1 VSEKSQE
8 AESQNG
14 LGISV
19 KLRLA
24 ILAGM
29 APLLSVVLTSSSG
42 RDDAFI
48 TYEAARN
55 LAAYGQLL
63 NINGDKL
70 EQSSSLLQVLILA
83 TGSFVTHISL
93 PWLGWA
99 SSLFGAYF
107 LALFV
112 GCIAERLRTG
122 SGWIA
127 TLLCVGAT
135 PLLYWASSGLETT
148 IAAAILAAVV
158 LVSLDVV
165 GVRLRSHRRVA
176 VLLGLV
182 ALMAMIRPEGAL
194 VLISGFLASAVA
206 MRLGA
211 RRFAADTR
219 PAVRDLLLLAGVAAL
234 CLALLVV
241 FRLAYFGVPFP
252 QPVIA
257 KTNLSVA
264 RIGDGLGYLRTSSDL
279 SVAVVVLFACV
290 GGWSLRRSQWMALS
304 MIVSFVLASLGFVVL
319 SGGDWMELGRFI
331 CVPLALL
338 SVLAGVGVRS
348 LRLTSSSRFAGVTL
362 AALVLVLFA
371 GSAIVGLGTYSLGS
385 PIWADVTWSD
395 PQMQTARGSWVETK
409 NQPHRR
415 DIPAAEA
422 LRSVIDA
429 LAAGGVRPVTV
440 GSVQA
445 GAVVFNGFPSE
456 FGVARFIDV
465 RALTTDDFMA
475 CNPTPPRS
483 TFGLDF
489 DSSPWIKGTSI
500 CGVEP
505 PDVVLH
511 FGAGQQPK
519 PKDKYV
525 ITFRQGGVI
534 GRGPLVGSAGTGQW
548 IAVRKDLKHL
558 VP

>member
-1 VSEKSQE
+1 V
-8 AESQNG
+8 
-14 LGISV
+14 
-19 KLRLA
+19 
-24 ILAGM
+24 LAGL
-29 APLLSVVLTSSSG
+29 APLLSVVLTSSGG
-42 RDDAFI
+42 RDDVFI
-48 TYEAARN
+48 TYGAARS
-55 LAAYGQLL
+55 LATYGQLL
-63 NINGDKL
+63 NINGDKI
-70 EQSSSLLQVLILA
+70 EQSSSLLHVLVLA
-83 TGSFVTHISL
+83 TGSFTTHISL

-99 SSLFGAYF
+99 SSLIGAYF
-107 LALFV
+107 AALFV

-135 PLLYWASSGLETT
+135 PLLYWASSGLEAT

-165 GVRLRSHRRVA
+165 GVRSRSRWRVA

-182 ALMAMIRPEGAL
+182 ALMAMVRPEGAL
-194 VLISGFLASAVA
+194 VLLAGFLASAVA

-211 RRFAADTR
+211 RTFASNTR
-219 PAVRDLLLLAGVAAL
+219 PAVRDLLLLSGVAAL
-234 CLALLVV
+234 CLALLVL

-257 KTNLSVA
+257 KTHLSMA
-264 RIGDGLGYLRTSSDL
+264 RIGDGLLYLRTSSDL

-338 SVLAGVGVRS
+338 SVLAGVGLHS
-348 LRLTSSSRFAGVTL
+348 LRRVTSRRFAGVAL
-362 AALVLVLFA
+362 AALILVLFA
-371 GSAIVGLGTYSLGS
+371 GSAIVGLGTDSKGS

-429 LAAGGVRPVTV
+429 LAAGGVHPVTV

-445 GAVVFNGFPSE
+445 GAVVFNGFPAT
-456 FGVARFIDV
+456 FGVARFID
-465 RALTTDDFMA
+465 AFGLSTDDFMA
-475 CNPTPPRS
+475 CHPTPPRS
-483 TFGLDF
+483 AFGLEV
-489 DSSPWIKGTSI
+489 DSYPWIKGISV
-500 CGVEP
+500 CGVKP

-511 FGAGQQPK
+511 FLGGREPK
-519 PKDKYV
+519 PEDKYV
-525 ITFRQGGVI
+525 VIFRQGGSFTHGPFI
-534 GRGPLVGSAGTGQW
+534 GRAATAQW

-558 VP
+558 LP